1 MKNFPVERF
10 TREEAWFIEP
20 FFTNLDKNVFA
31 AKYLPS
37 EVLGALASR
46 YSRSV
51 KGVRRLFYDEYI
63 KPIIEPD
70 LPSFASTFAKASVDK
85 KASEGKEGARDRREA
100 EVMKKELIG
109 FVEYLH
115 THGGWEAVVNSRRA
129 RDFFSKWLAAYGD
142 DSIAQMA
149 GAHIFFENV
158 SNIATK
164 FLEDFRIGFAPL
176 EKSTRYVLFDEKVGG
191 KWRYY
196 VDPDLARSSYG
207 LEYKKTMDML
217 FRRYAQSIEPLSK
230 YLRKI
235 FPQEKDQSDRAYRE
249 TIKAKTCD
257 VLRAYLPAATLTNV
271 GFFGVGQALEY
282 VLTKSFASP
291 IAEIRQLA
299 REAQIELNKV
309 IPSLVDRASS
319 PRGKIYQRY
328 VRNTERDLEV
338 LAKKYISSRHS
349 GDPAKPETSES
360 KSEDSGQALR
370 LHSGQLKGSELY
382 RTARMTESGIE
393 LVEWDTDAEDKI
405 IASLL
410 YRYSNSTYY
419 DVKDQV
425 SKLTPKQKL
434 AIIKKAV
441 ARRGVRQHR
450 LVRAF
455 ENTYYKFDI
464 IANFGAYRDLHR
476 HRMLTQERQRF
487 TTELGFDVPHDLLM
501 AKMAKPYIDA
511 VKKVDRLYR
520 RVKKRYPDQAQYLVM
535 MGNRIRW
542 YQWENLREL
551 GWEAELRTGPQGHP
565 DYRLIE
571 HQKVEAVRAVHP
583 SLVQALKFVDFN
595 KYDLARRESEKR
607 IDRKLEAV
615 RRNT

>member
-1 MKNFPVERF
+1 MINNSPERF
-10 TREEAWFIEP
+10 SKEEAWFIEP

-46 YSRSV
+46 YSRSA
-51 KGVRRLFYDEYI
+51 KGARQLFYDEYI
-63 KPIIEPD
+63 KPILEPD
-70 LPSFASTFAKASVDK
+70 L
-85 KASEGKEGARDRREA
+85 EGADRRSVREA
-100 EVMKKELIG
+100 EVMREELVG
-109 FVEYLH
+109 FVDYLH
-115 THGGWEAVVNSRRA
+115 AHGGFEAVVNSKRA

-149 GAHIFFENV
+149 GAHVFFENV

-176 EKSTRYVLFDEKVGG
+176 EKSTRYVLFDEKIGG

-196 VDPDLARSSYG
+196 VDLDLVRSSYG
-207 LEYKKTMDML
+207 KEYVATMNML
-217 FRRYAQSIEPLSK
+217 FRRYADSIEPLSK

-271 GFFGVGQALEY
+271 GFFGVGQAFEY

-291 IAEIRQLA
+291 LAEIRNLA
-299 REAQIELNKV
+299 HDAQIELNKV
-309 IPSLVDRASS
+309 IPSLVNRASS

-328 VRNTERDLEV
+328 VRNTEKDLEK
-338 LAKKYISSRHS
+338 L
-349 GDPAKPETSES
+349 
-360 KSEDSGQALR
+360 ALR
-370 LHSGQLKGSELY
+370 LLSGSSTG
-382 RTARMTESGIE
+382 MTENGVA
-393 LVEWDTDAEDKI
+393 LAEWDSDAEDKI
-405 IASLL
+405 VASLL
-410 YRYSNSTYY
+410 YKYSDLAYQSIKY
-419 DVKDQV
+419 QV
-425 SKLTPKQKL
+425 SSMTEKQKL
-434 AIIKKAV
+434 AVIKKAV

-464 IANFGAYRDLHR
+464 VANFGAYRDLHR

-487 TTELGFDVPHDLLM
+487 TTELGFDVPHDLEM
-501 AKMAKPYIDA
+501 ARMAKPYVDA
-511 VKKVDRLYR
+511 ANKVDKLYR
-520 RVKKRYPDQAQYLVM
+520 RIKRRYPDQAQYMVM
-535 MGNRIRW
+535 MGNYVRW

-565 DYRLIE
+565 DYR
-571 HQKVEAVRAVHP
+571 KVEHLKVNAVRAVHP
-583 SLVQALKFVDFN
+583 ALVEALKFVDFN
-595 KYDLARRESEKR
+595 EYNLARRESEKK
-607 IDRKLEAV
+607 IDRKLELV
-615 RRNT
+615 NGKRR